1 MTKIK
6 NYKKN
11 QKEKKYQDLEDDESE
26 NESELTSIP
35 KTQSKDELSNNKNFF
50 EENPQKPVNSNKKET

>member
-35 KTQSKDELSNNKNFF
+35 KTQSKDELSNNNNFF
-50 EENPQKPVNSNKKET
+50 EENPQKHVNSNKKET